1 MMDIDFYFLSTA
13 WFYNF
18 MQYALRIYFKALK
31 MIPNLNV
38 ALQIIGSH
46 CSGISKKEYDDE

>member
-1 MMDIDFYFLSTA
+1 
-13 WFYNF
+13 
-18 MQYALRIYFKALK
+18 MQYVLRIYFKALK

-46 CSGISKKEYDDE
+46 CSGISKKAYDDE